1 LFVGAMDGIVQWGFL
16 EVVCFGGVRHV
27 CRVDS

>member
-1 LFVGAMDGIVQWGFL
+1 MDGIVQWGFL